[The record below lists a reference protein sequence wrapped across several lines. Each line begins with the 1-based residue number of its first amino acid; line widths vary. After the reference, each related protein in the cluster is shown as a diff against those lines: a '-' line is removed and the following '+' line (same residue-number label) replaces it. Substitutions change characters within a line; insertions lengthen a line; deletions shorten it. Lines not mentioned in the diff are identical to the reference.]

1 MGECCGLPYFFLS
14 CLAFSHLFYCSFL
27 TTSYF
32 AFSLILSYPLLSL
45 VACSALLFSSLIQYV
60 HGMCVV
66 LTAVYS
72 LFSFFS
78 EIHSI
83 SCVRWN
89 YETSFRG
96 KKKRDYG
103 KRKLNLSLLNYL
115 DLKNLLLFSPRLLNA
130 PFLLLFSI
138 FNFYVIIIFAYLA
151 HSHRAISPYI
161 FLLKN
166 FV

>member
-1 MGECCGLPYFFLS
+1 VEAVKRLCEAGRANVDLKAGWVSAVAYLTFSYLALP

-45 VACSALLFSSLIQYV
+45 VACSALFFSSLIQYV

-83 SCVRWN
+83 SCV
-89 YETSFRG
+89 
-96 KKKRDYG
+96 
-103 KRKLNLSLLNYL
+103 
-115 DLKNLLLFSPRLLNA
+115 
-130 PFLLLFSI
+130 
-138 FNFYVIIIFAYLA
+138 
-151 HSHRAISPYI
+151 H
-161 FLLKN
+161 
-166 FV
+166 